1 MNEFFELSRN
11 RFKLILD
18 RDFSPVQI
26 CQQCLK
32 FVGLTGFDIY
42 MMKVSPR
49 RHHIWAKAEELGQNV
64 HNKSDMVKLT
74 RAYQT
79 NGSWFSALQDSVMKR
94 IHNGQNE
101 QLH

>member
-64 HNKSDMVKLT
+64 HNKSDMVMLT

-79 NGSWFSALQDSVMKR
+79 RVLLVYRFVMKYSSFLFP
-94 IHNGQNE
+94 
-101 QLH
+101 LH